1 MSFSDVPRDVASGHL
16 FGAVLALPDVCLP
29 VLPAGAF
36 SGLKAANFEVVSQP
50 GLARLDVAALPAF
63 QLKNKQQQTNFSSY
77 SSERRARPRR
87 PEASVAKPWHA
98 LNEKCSIFQFAD
110 PA

>member
-63 QLKNKQQQTNFSSY
+63 QLKNKQQQTFP
-77 SSERRARPRR
+77 AIL
-87 PEASVAKPWHA
+87 ASVEQG
-98 LNEKCSIFQFAD
+98 LED
-110 PA
+110 PRPV

>member
-16 FGAVLALPDVCLP
+16 FGALLALPDVCLQ

-50 GLARLDVAALPAF
+50 GLARLDVAALPAI
-63 QLKNKQQQTNFSSY
+63 QLKNKQQQTFP
-77 SSERRARPRR
+77 AIL
-87 PEASVAKPWHA
+87 ASVEHGLEDPRPA
-98 LNEKCSIFQFAD
+98 LRSHGMR
-110 PA
+110 